1 MNIEFT
7 KSAFKEYNELPLNY
21 KDMVD
26 ETLERFVGG
35 VPIDIKPIKG
45 EKDTYRIRVGKYRL
59 LLIKISPDY
68 LIVKIRYR
76 KDIYR

>member
-21 KDMVD
+21 KDIVD
-26 ETLERFVGG
+26 ETLARFVGG

-45 EKDTYRIRVGKYRL
+45 EIDTYRIRVGKYRL
-59 LLIKISPDY
+59 LLIKINPDY
-68 LIVKIRYR
+68 LIVKIGNR